1 MEGSG
6 YAAPGESPAGYRR
19 GQYTGP
25 RIGAAIGVGRPS
37 AYTPPVTQGPTQFHQ
52 ADGRLV
58 LAFVCATAFA
68 VVLNGTMLPV
78 ALPEIGDALSLG
90 TVSLGWVI
98 TGYFVVNGVAIPFFG
113 RLADLHGVA
122 RLYAAG
128 LFVFLLGSALC
139 AAAPGFELLMA
150 GRLVQGAGAA
160 AVVGLGPTAVSPV
173 FPPEI
178 RGRSLGLVGAAV
190 GAGAASGPVL
200 GGVVT
205 DLLGWRFLFVAG
217 AIFGALAPL
226 ALRVLPRSASSPG
239 GRFDLAGGV
248 LFAIAL
254 GGGLLALTKGAE
266 GGPEG
271 AVFLAAAGVAVLA
284 TVGFLLRQATAPV
297 PFVSRALVRNRPY
310 VWLCAATFLL
320 VGVII
325 AVETAVPLVLTR
337 FGGLGPTQIGLVLMP
352 AALLTVVWGPASG
365 GIVDRLGVALPTFFG
380 VAACVVGVVLL
391 SGFGVAGPAW
401 ATGALVLVVA
411 AGTTLAKIATAT
423 GVSLAVPEENLPSGI
438 SVNEM
443 VWISGTSVGTALFSA
458 VVASRSGADIS
469 LNPLHTGAGA
479 GYSDAFLA
487 LACPLLLLLLISTTL
502 RGTGLKSRR

>member
-1 MEGSG
+1 M
-6 YAAPGESPAGYRR
+6 
-19 GQYTGP
+19 
-25 RIGAAIGVGRPS
+25 
-37 AYTPPVTQGPTQFHQ
+37 
-52 ADGRLV
+52 

-68 VVLNGTMLPV
+68 IVLNGTMLPV
-78 ALPEIGDALSLG
+78 ALPEIGDSLSLG

-113 RLADLHGVA
+113 RLADLYGVA
-122 RLYAAG
+122 LLYAVG
-128 LFVFLLGSALC
+128 LFVFFLGSVMC
-139 AAAPGFELLMA
+139 AVAPGFVLLMA

-160 AVVGLGPTAVSPV
+160 AVVGLGPTAVSLV

-205 DLLGWRFLFVAG
+205 DLFGWRLLFVAG
-217 AIFGALAPL
+217 ALFGALAPL
-226 ALRVLPRSASSPG
+226 AFRVLPRGASSPG
-239 GRFDLAGGV
+239 GRFDLAGGL
-248 LFAIAL
+248 LFALAL
-254 GGGLLALTKGAE
+254 GGALLALTEGAE

-271 AVFLAAAGVAVLA
+271 VVFLGSAGLAVAATL
-284 TVGFLLRQATAPV
+284 GFVFRQATAPV
-297 PFVSRALVRNRPY
+297 PFVSRALLRNRPY

-337 FGGLGPTQIGLVLMP
+337 FGALEPTQIGLVLMP

-365 GIVDRLGVALPTFFG
+365 GIVDHLGVAWPTFFG
-380 VAACVVGVVLL
+380 AVACVVGVVLL
-391 SGFGVAGPAW
+391 SGVGVTGPAW

-423 GVSLAVPEENLPSGI
+423 GVSLALPGENLPSGI

-458 VVASRSGADIS
+458 VVASRAGASAS
-469 LNPLHTGAGA
+469 LNPLHAGAGV

-487 LACPLLLLLLISTTL
+487 LAVPLLLLLLISATL
-502 RGTGLKSRR
+502 RGTGRKSL